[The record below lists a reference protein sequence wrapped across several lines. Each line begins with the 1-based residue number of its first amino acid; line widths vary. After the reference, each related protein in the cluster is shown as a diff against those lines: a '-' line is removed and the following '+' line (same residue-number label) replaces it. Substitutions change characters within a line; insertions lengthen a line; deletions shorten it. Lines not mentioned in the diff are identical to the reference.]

1 MSAVDPD
8 LEVDETPETPET
20 PEDLTPEQENERLR
34 ETVRAQGETLSTF
47 QGVIDELKTRPVER
61 IIERERAPER
71 QEGMTR
77 EQEDE
82 AEARLA
88 LDLATKP
95 GQVLNRLKQQARRE
109 ARDDIFGDVGDVAA
123 DAVIDRFARKM
134 SDENPILA
142 PKVERI
148 FRAAIDSLGPRAKAA
163 LLTVPAGE
171 REKLLMKEYKAAA
184 GDYLMPLAKPKVK
197 PGVGTDVGARGA
209 ASMPDQ
215 PRADGKFRFT
225 DSQKEAMKR
234 AGLDDK
240 RIAAQEKALSGV

>member
-1 MSAVDPD
+1 MSAPDPE
-8 LEVDETPETPET
+8 LEVEETETPETVE
-20 PEDLTPEQENERLR
+20 EELTPEQENERLR
-34 ETVRAQGETLSTF
+34 ARVTAQDEKLTTF
-47 QGVIDELKTRPVER
+47 QGVIEELRARPAER

-123 DAVIDRFARKM
+123 DAVIDRFLRDQA
-134 SDENPILA
+134 DENPILA
-142 PKVERI
+142 PKIEKI
-148 FRAAIDSLGPRAKAA
+148 FRKAIDDMGPKVKAA
-163 LLTVPAGE
+163 LLTVPAGQRKE
-171 REKLLMKEYKAAA
+171 LLEKEYKAAA
-184 GDYLMPLAKPKVK
+184 GTYLMPLARPKVK

-240 RIAAQEKALSGV
+240 KIAAQEKALSGV